1 MQCLKGFE
9 LYSRW
14 VPLIKAVNALV
25 PVYKKELRKVLLEN
39 LQWIYAMEKDPT
51 LNKVMET
58 QKELKDTEG
67 FDWLESTEL
76 AIDKRKFLLNRLYQK
91 QPIPQDQD

>member
-1 MQCLKGFE
+1 
-9 LYSRW
+9 
-14 VPLIKAVNALV
+14 
-25 PVYKKELRKVLLEN
+25 
-39 LQWIYAMEKDPT
+39 
-51 LNKVMET
+51 MET

-76 AIDKRKFLLNRLYQK
+76 VINKRKFLLNQLYEK